1 MKRAVAVLLCA
12 VLATGSITSCQ
23 SKKSETAASSSVKEE
38 KETKT
43 DKDNENEKDD
53 TSKNDSKGAE
63 NTENQENVSTDIK
76 TDTKSEGDESEN
88 TDAENDDMKDD
99 LTMQKL
105 RENGSSIDYTS
116 LEEINLE
123 AGSHIA
129 VVVKSTKN
137 GFWTSVKRG
146 MDAAVADLNE
156 KLGYKG
162 DDKIKLTFEGPSDET
177 DVEDQINIIDAVL
190 GENPDVLCLS
200 AIDMD
205 SCQAQLEAAEENG
218 IPVIVLDSGVKTG
231 NVNATC
237 VVDNYQAGVQA
248 AVKLADTI
256 GGSGKIAVM
265 AHVESAQNC
274 QEREQGFTET
284 IAEKYPDIEIVLDG
298 AADWKRDKALEL
310 VETWLQSGT
319 EFDAII
325 ALNDDAGLGCQQALA
340 ADGKESIPV
349 ISINGDPSGIN
360 GVNDGILD
368 STAFQAPFTQADAA
382 LEIAMDYI
390 QGGTPTDVFKVDYE
404 LITKDNVADYMQ
416 FTSLEK

>member
-265 AHVESAQNC
+265 THVESAQNC

-284 IAEKYPDIEIVLDG
+284 IAEKYPDIEIVNISHQN
-298 AADWKRDKALEL
+298 E
-310 VETWLQSGT
+310 ETSVSEMAESVLKLFPDVKGYFCTNENVSGDVL
-319 EFDAII
+319 DAIS
-325 ALNDDAGLGCQQALA
+325 AS
-340 ADGKESIPV
+340 GKEVAVVGIDEGKKQKDAIKSGKEV
-349 ISINGDPSGIN
+349 GVLVQNAYGMGYATVVAAARAVLGMENDESINPGMEWI
-360 GVNDGILD
+360 D
-368 STAFQAPFTQADAA
+368 SENISDERYANYLYD
-382 LEIAMDYI
+382 
-390 QGGTPTDVFKVDYE
+390 
-404 LITKDNVADYMQ
+404 
-416 FTSLEK
+416 

>member
-177 DVEDQINIIDAVL
+177 DVEDQINIIDTVL

-265 AHVESAQNC
+265 THVESAQNC

-284 IAEKYPDIEIVLDG
+284 IAEKYPDIEIVNISHQN
-298 AADWKRDKALEL
+298 E
-310 VETWLQSGT
+310 ETSVSEMAESVLKLFPDVKGYFCTNENVSGDVL
-319 EFDAII
+319 DAISASGKEVAVVGI
-325 ALNDDAGLGCQQALA
+325 DAGKKQKDAIKS
-340 ADGKESIPV
+340 GKEV
-349 ISINGDPSGIN
+349 GVLVQNAYGMGYATVVAAARAVLGMENDESINPGMEWI
-360 GVNDGILD
+360 D
-368 STAFQAPFTQADAA
+368 SENISDERYANYLYD
-382 LEIAMDYI
+382 
-390 QGGTPTDVFKVDYE
+390 
-404 LITKDNVADYMQ
+404 
-416 FTSLEK
+416 

>member
-248 AVKLADTI
+248 AVKFADTI

-284 IAEKYPDIEIVLDG
+284 IAEKYPDIEIVNISHQN
-298 AADWKRDKALEL
+298 E
-310 VETWLQSGT
+310 ETSVSEMAESVLKLFPDVKGYFCTNENVSGDVL
-319 EFDAII
+319 DAISASGKEVAVVGI
-325 ALNDDAGLGCQQALA
+325 DAGKKQKDAIKS
-340 ADGKESIPV
+340 GKEV
-349 ISINGDPSGIN
+349 GVLVQNAYGMGYATVVAAARAALGMENDESINPGMEWI
-360 GVNDGILD
+360 D
-368 STAFQAPFTQADAA
+368 SENISDERYANYLYD
-382 LEIAMDYI
+382 
-390 QGGTPTDVFKVDYE
+390 
-404 LITKDNVADYMQ
+404 
-416 FTSLEK
+416 

>member
-1 MKRAVAVLLCA
+1 MKRAVAVLLCG

-38 KETKT
+38 KETKI
-43 DKDNENEKDD
+43 DKDNENKKDD
-53 TSKNDSKGAE
+53 TSKNDSKDAE

-265 AHVESAQNC
+265 THVESAQNC

-284 IAEKYPDIEIVLDG
+284 IAEKYPDIEIVNISHQN
-298 AADWKRDKALEL
+298 E
-310 VETWLQSGT
+310 ETSVSEMAESVLKLFSDVKGYFCTNENVSGDVL
-319 EFDAII
+319 DAISASGKEVAVVGI
-325 ALNDDAGLGCQQALA
+325 DAGKKQKDAIKS
-340 ADGKESIPV
+340 GKEV
-349 ISINGDPSGIN
+349 GVLVQNAYGMGYATVVAAARAALGLENDESINPGMEWI
-360 GVNDGILD
+360 D
-368 STAFQAPFTQADAA
+368 SENISDERYANYLYD
-382 LEIAMDYI
+382 
-390 QGGTPTDVFKVDYE
+390 
-404 LITKDNVADYMQ
+404 
-416 FTSLEK
+416 

>member
-265 AHVESAQNC
+265 THVESAQNC

-284 IAEKYPDIEIVLDG
+284 IAEKYPDIEIVNISHQN
-298 AADWKRDKALEL
+298 E
-310 VETWLQSGT
+310 ETSVSEMAESVLKLFPDVKGYFCTNENVSGHVL
-319 EFDAII
+319 DAISASGKEVAVVGI
-325 ALNDDAGLGCQQALA
+325 DAGKKQKDAIKS
-340 ADGKESIPV
+340 GKEV
-349 ISINGDPSGIN
+349 GVLVQNAYGMGYATVVAAARAVLGMENDESINPGMEWI
-360 GVNDGILD
+360 D
-368 STAFQAPFTQADAA
+368 SENISDERYANYLYD
-382 LEIAMDYI
+382 
-390 QGGTPTDVFKVDYE
+390 
-404 LITKDNVADYMQ
+404 
-416 FTSLEK
+416 

>member
-99 LTMQKL
+99 FTMQKL

-265 AHVESAQNC
+265 THVESAQNC

-284 IAEKYPDIEIVLDG
+284 IAEKYPDIEIVNISHQN
-298 AADWKRDKALEL
+298 E
-310 VETWLQSGT
+310 ETSVSEMAESVLKLFPDVKGYFCTNENVSGDVL
-319 EFDAII
+319 DAISASGKEVAVVGI
-325 ALNDDAGLGCQQALA
+325 DAGKKQKDAIKS
-340 ADGKESIPV
+340 GKEV
-349 ISINGDPSGIN
+349 GVLVQNAYGMGYATVVAAARAALGMENDESINPGMEWI
-360 GVNDGILD
+360 D
-368 STAFQAPFTQADAA
+368 SENISDERYANYLYD
-382 LEIAMDYI
+382 
-390 QGGTPTDVFKVDYE
+390 
-404 LITKDNVADYMQ
+404 
-416 FTSLEK
+416 

>member
-123 AGSHIA
+123 AGSHIV

-284 IAEKYPDIEIVLDG
+284 IAEKYPDIEIVNISHQN
-298 AADWKRDKALEL
+298 E
-310 VETWLQSGT
+310 ETSVSEMAESVLKLFPDVKGYFCT
-319 EFDAII
+319 NENVAGDVLDAISASGKEVAVVGI
-325 ALNDDAGLGCQQALA
+325 DAGKKQKDAIKS
-340 ADGKESIPV
+340 GKEV
-349 ISINGDPSGIN
+349 GVLVQNAYGMGYATVVAAARAALGMENDESINPGMEWI
-360 GVNDGILD
+360 D
-368 STAFQAPFTQADAA
+368 SENISDERYANYLYD
-382 LEIAMDYI
+382 
-390 QGGTPTDVFKVDYE
+390 
-404 LITKDNVADYMQ
+404 
-416 FTSLEK
+416 

>member
-190 GENPDVLCLS
+190 GENADVLCLS

-265 AHVESAQNC
+265 THVESAQNC

-284 IAEKYPDIEIVLDG
+284 IAEKYPDIEIVNISHQN
-298 AADWKRDKALEL
+298 E
-310 VETWLQSGT
+310 ETSVSEMAESVLKLFPDVKGYFCTNENVSGDVL
-319 EFDAII
+319 DAISASGKEVAVVGI
-325 ALNDDAGLGCQQALA
+325 DAGKKQKDAIKS
-340 ADGKESIPV
+340 GKEV
-349 ISINGDPSGIN
+349 GVLVQNAYGMGYATVVAAARAVLGMENDESINPGMEWI
-360 GVNDGILD
+360 D
-368 STAFQAPFTQADAA
+368 SENISDERYANYLYD
-382 LEIAMDYI
+382 
-390 QGGTPTDVFKVDYE
+390 
-404 LITKDNVADYMQ
+404 
-416 FTSLEK
+416 

>member
-129 VVVKSTKN
+129 VVVKITKN

-265 AHVESAQNC
+265 THVESAQNC

-284 IAEKYPDIEIVLDG
+284 IAEKYPDIEIVNISHQN
-298 AADWKRDKALEL
+298 E
-310 VETWLQSGT
+310 ETSVSEMAESVLKLFPDVKGYFCTNENVSGDVL
-319 EFDAII
+319 DAISASGKEVAVVGI
-325 ALNDDAGLGCQQALA
+325 DAGKKQKDAIKS
-340 ADGKESIPV
+340 GKEV
-349 ISINGDPSGIN
+349 GVLVQNAYGMGYATVVAAARAALGMENDESINPGMEWI
-360 GVNDGILD
+360 D
-368 STAFQAPFTQADAA
+368 SENISDERYANYLYD
-382 LEIAMDYI
+382 
-390 QGGTPTDVFKVDYE
+390 
-404 LITKDNVADYMQ
+404 
-416 FTSLEK
+416 

>member
-284 IAEKYPDIEIVLDG
+284 IAEKYPDIEIVNISHQN
-298 AADWKRDKALEL
+298 E
-310 VETWLQSGT
+310 ETSVSEMAESVLKLFPDVKGYFCTNENVSGDVL
-319 EFDAII
+319 DAIS
-325 ALNDDAGLGCQQALA
+325 AS
-340 ADGKESIPV
+340 GKEVAVVGIDVGKKQKDAIKSGKEV
-349 ISINGDPSGIN
+349 GVLVQNAYGMGYATVVAAARAALGMENDESINPGMEWI
-360 GVNDGILD
+360 D
-368 STAFQAPFTQADAA
+368 SENISDERYANYLYD
-382 LEIAMDYI
+382 
-390 QGGTPTDVFKVDYE
+390 
-404 LITKDNVADYMQ
+404 
-416 FTSLEK
+416 

>member
-105 RENGSSIDYTS
+105 RENGSTIDYTS

-284 IAEKYPDIEIVLDG
+284 IAEKYPDIEIVNISHQN
-298 AADWKRDKALEL
+298 E
-310 VETWLQSGT
+310 ETSVSEMAESVLKLFPDVKGYFCT
-319 EFDAII
+319 NENVAGDVLDAISASGKEVAVVGI
-325 ALNDDAGLGCQQALA
+325 DAGKKQKDAIKS
-340 ADGKESIPV
+340 GKEV
-349 ISINGDPSGIN
+349 GVLVQNAYGMGYATVVAAARAALGMENDESINPGMEWI
-360 GVNDGILD
+360 D
-368 STAFQAPFTQADAA
+368 SENISDERYANYLYD
-382 LEIAMDYI
+382 
-390 QGGTPTDVFKVDYE
+390 
-404 LITKDNVADYMQ
+404 
-416 FTSLEK
+416 

>member
-105 RENGSSIDYTS
+105 RENGSAIDYTS

-284 IAEKYPDIEIVLDG
+284 IAEKYPDIEIVNISHQN
-298 AADWKRDKALEL
+298 E
-310 VETWLQSGT
+310 ETSVSEMAESVLKLFPDVKGYFCT
-319 EFDAII
+319 NENVAGDVLDAISASGKEVAVVGI
-325 ALNDDAGLGCQQALA
+325 DAGKKQKDAIKS
-340 ADGKESIPV
+340 GKEV
-349 ISINGDPSGIN
+349 GVLVQNAYGMGYATVVAAARAALGMENDESINPGMEWI
-360 GVNDGILD
+360 D
-368 STAFQAPFTQADAA
+368 SENISDERYANYLYD
-382 LEIAMDYI
+382 
-390 QGGTPTDVFKVDYE
+390 
-404 LITKDNVADYMQ
+404 
-416 FTSLEK
+416 

>member
-265 AHVESAQNC
+265 THVESAQNC

-284 IAEKYPDIEIVLDG
+284 IAEKYPDIEIVNSSHQN
-298 AADWKRDKALEL
+298 E
-310 VETWLQSGT
+310 ETSVSEMAESVLKLFPDVKGYFCTNENVSGDVL
-319 EFDAII
+319 DAISASGKEVAVVGI
-325 ALNDDAGLGCQQALA
+325 DAGKKQKDAIKS
-340 ADGKESIPV
+340 GKEV
-349 ISINGDPSGIN
+349 GVLVQNAYGMGYATVVAAARAALGMENDESINPGMEWI
-360 GVNDGILD
+360 D
-368 STAFQAPFTQADAA
+368 SENISDERYANYLYD
-382 LEIAMDYI
+382 
-390 QGGTPTDVFKVDYE
+390 
-404 LITKDNVADYMQ
+404 
-416 FTSLEK
+416 

>member
-237 VVDNYQAGVQA
+237 VVDNYQAVVQA

-265 AHVESAQNC
+265 THVESAQNC

-284 IAEKYPDIEIVLDG
+284 IAEKYPDIEIVNISHQN
-298 AADWKRDKALEL
+298 E
-310 VETWLQSGT
+310 ETSVSEMAESVLKLFPDVKGYFCTNENVSGDVL
-319 EFDAII
+319 DAISASGKEVAVVGI
-325 ALNDDAGLGCQQALA
+325 DAGKKQKDAIKS
-340 ADGKESIPV
+340 GKEV
-349 ISINGDPSGIN
+349 GVLVQNAYGMGYATVVAAARAVLGMENDESINPGMEWI
-360 GVNDGILD
+360 D
-368 STAFQAPFTQADAA
+368 SENISDERYANYLYD
-382 LEIAMDYI
+382 
-390 QGGTPTDVFKVDYE
+390 
-404 LITKDNVADYMQ
+404 
-416 FTSLEK
+416 

>member
-12 VLATGSITSCQ
+12 VLATGSLTSCQ

-38 KETKT
+38 KGTKT

-53 TSKNDSKGAE
+53 TSKNDSKDAE
-63 NTENQENVSTDIK
+63 NTENQEDVSTDIK
-76 TDTKSEGDESEN
+76 TDTKPEGDESEN

-177 DVEDQINIIDAVL
+177 DVDNQINIIDAVL

-218 IPVIVLDSGVKTG
+218 IPVIVLDSGVKAG

-248 AVKLADTI
+248 AEKLADAI

-284 IAEKYPDIEIVLDG
+284 IAEKYPDIEIVNISHQN
-298 AADWKRDKALEL
+298 E
-310 VETWLQSGT
+310 ETSVSEMAESVLKLFPDVKGYFCT
-319 EFDAII
+319 NGNVAGDVLDAISASGKEVAVVGI
-325 ALNDDAGLGCQQALA
+325 DAGKKQKDAIKS
-340 ADGKESIPV
+340 GKEV
-349 ISINGDPSGIN
+349 GVLVQNAYGMGYATVVAAARAALGMENNESINPGMEWI
-360 GVNDGILD
+360 D
-368 STAFQAPFTQADAA
+368 SENISDERYANYLYD
-382 LEIAMDYI
+382 
-390 QGGTPTDVFKVDYE
+390 
-404 LITKDNVADYMQ
+404 
-416 FTSLEK
+416 

>member
-38 KETKT
+38 KETKI
-43 DKDNENEKDD
+43 DKDNENKKDD
-53 TSKNDSKGAE
+53 TSKNDSKDAE

-265 AHVESAQNC
+265 THVERAQNC

-284 IAEKYPDIEIVLDG
+284 IAEKYPDIEIVNISHQN
-298 AADWKRDKALEL
+298 E
-310 VETWLQSGT
+310 ETSVSEMAESVLKLFSDVKGYFCTNENVSGDVL
-319 EFDAII
+319 DAISASGKEVAVVGI
-325 ALNDDAGLGCQQALA
+325 DAGKKQKDAIKS
-340 ADGKESIPV
+340 GKEV
-349 ISINGDPSGIN
+349 GVLVQNAYGMGYATVVAAARAALGLENDESINPGMEWI
-360 GVNDGILD
+360 D
-368 STAFQAPFTQADAA
+368 SENISDERYANYLYD
-382 LEIAMDYI
+382 
-390 QGGTPTDVFKVDYE
+390 
-404 LITKDNVADYMQ
+404 
-416 FTSLEK
+416 

>member
-12 VLATGSITSCQ
+12 VLAAGSVTSCQ

-53 TSKNDSKGAE
+53 TSKNDSKDAE
-63 NTENQENVSTDIK
+63 DTENQEDASTDIK

-88 TDAENDDMKDD
+88 ADAENDEMQDD

-177 DVEDQINIIDAVL
+177 DVDNQINIIDAVL

-218 IPVIVLDSGVKTG
+218 IPVVVLDSGVKAG
-231 NVNATC
+231 NVNAIC

-248 AVKLADTI
+248 AVKLADAI

-284 IAEKYPDIEIVLDG
+284 IAEKYPDIEIVNISHQN
-298 AADWKRDKALEL
+298 E
-310 VETWLQSGT
+310 ETSVSEMAESVLKLFPDVKGYFCT
-319 EFDAII
+319 NGNVAGDVLDAISASGKEVAVVGI
-325 ALNDDAGLGCQQALA
+325 DAGKKQKDAIKS
-340 ADGKESIPV
+340 GKEV
-349 ISINGDPSGIN
+349 GVLVQNAYGMGYATVVAAARAALGMENDESINPGMEWI
-360 GVNDGILD
+360 D
-368 STAFQAPFTQADAA
+368 SENISDERYANYLYD
-382 LEIAMDYI
+382 
-390 QGGTPTDVFKVDYE
+390 
-404 LITKDNVADYMQ
+404 
-416 FTSLEK
+416 

>member
-12 VLATGSITSCQ
+12 VLATGSLTSCQ

-53 TSKNDSKGAE
+53 TSKNDSKDAE
-63 NTENQENVSTDIK
+63 NTKNQEDVSTDIK
-76 TDTKSEGDESEN
+76 TDTKPEGDESEN

-177 DVEDQINIIDAVL
+177 DVDNQINIIDAVL

-218 IPVIVLDSGVKTG
+218 IPVIVLDSGVKAG

-248 AVKLADTI
+248 AEKLADAI

-284 IAEKYPDIEIVLDG
+284 IAEKYPDIEIVNISHQN
-298 AADWKRDKALEL
+298 E
-310 VETWLQSGT
+310 ETSVSEMAESVLKLFPDVKGYFCT
-319 EFDAII
+319 NGNVAGDVLDAISASGKEVAVVGI
-325 ALNDDAGLGCQQALA
+325 DAGKKQKDAIKS
-340 ADGKESIPV
+340 GKEV
-349 ISINGDPSGIN
+349 GVLVQNAYGMGYATVVAAARAALGMENDESINPGMEWI
-360 GVNDGILD
+360 D
-368 STAFQAPFTQADAA
+368 SENISDERYANYLYD
-382 LEIAMDYI
+382 
-390 QGGTPTDVFKVDYE
+390 
-404 LITKDNVADYMQ
+404 
-416 FTSLEK
+416 

>member
-123 AGSHIA
+123 AGSHIG

-265 AHVESAQNC
+265 THVESAQNC

-284 IAEKYPDIEIVLDG
+284 IAEKYPDIEIVNISHQN
-298 AADWKRDKALEL
+298 E
-310 VETWLQSGT
+310 ETSVSEMAESVLKLFPDVKGYFCTNENVSGDVL
-319 EFDAII
+319 DAISASGKEVAVVGI
-325 ALNDDAGLGCQQALA
+325 DAGKKQKDAIKS
-340 ADGKESIPV
+340 GKEV
-349 ISINGDPSGIN
+349 GVLVQNAYGMGYATVVAAARAALGMENDESINPGMEWI
-360 GVNDGILD
+360 D
-368 STAFQAPFTQADAA
+368 SENISDERYANYLYD
-382 LEIAMDYI
+382 
-390 QGGTPTDVFKVDYE
+390 
-404 LITKDNVADYMQ
+404 
-416 FTSLEK
+416 

>member
-265 AHVESAQNC
+265 THVESAQNC

-284 IAEKYPDIEIVLDG
+284 IAEKYPDIEIVNISHQN
-298 AADWKRDKALEL
+298 E
-310 VETWLQSGT
+310 ETSVSEMAESVLKLFPDVKGYFCTNENVSGDVL
-319 EFDAII
+319 DAISASGKEVAVVGI
-325 ALNDDAGLGCQQALA
+325 DAGKNLSLVSSVAL
-340 ADGKESIPV
+340 
-349 ISINGDPSGIN
+349 
-360 GVNDGILD
+360 
-368 STAFQAPFTQADAA
+368 
-382 LEIAMDYI
+382 
-390 QGGTPTDVFKVDYE
+390 
-404 LITKDNVADYMQ
+404 
-416 FTSLEK
+416 

>member
-1 MKRAVAVLLCA
+1 MKRAVAVLLCE

-265 AHVESAQNC
+265 THVESAQNC

-284 IAEKYPDIEIVLDG
+284 IAEKYPDIEIVNISHQN
-298 AADWKRDKALEL
+298 E
-310 VETWLQSGT
+310 ETSVSEMAESVLKLFPDVKGYFCTNENVSGDVL
-319 EFDAII
+319 DAISASGKEVAVVGI
-325 ALNDDAGLGCQQALA
+325 DAGKKQKDAIKS
-340 ADGKESIPV
+340 GKEV
-349 ISINGDPSGIN
+349 GVLVQNAYGMGYATVVAAARAALGLENDESINPGMEWI
-360 GVNDGILD
+360 D
-368 STAFQAPFTQADAA
+368 SENISDERYANYLYD
-382 LEIAMDYI
+382 
-390 QGGTPTDVFKVDYE
+390 
-404 LITKDNVADYMQ
+404 
-416 FTSLEK
+416 

>member
-265 AHVESAQNC
+265 THVESAQNC

-284 IAEKYPDIEIVLDG
+284 IAEKYPDIEIVNISHQN
-298 AADWKRDKALEL
+298 E
-310 VETWLQSGT
+310 ETSVSEMAESVLKLFSDVKGYFCTNENVSGDVL
-319 EFDAII
+319 DAISASGKEVAVVGI
-325 ALNDDAGLGCQQALA
+325 DAGKKQKDAIKS
-340 ADGKESIPV
+340 GKEV
-349 ISINGDPSGIN
+349 GVLVQNAYGMGYATVVAAARAVLGMENDESINPGMEWI
-360 GVNDGILD
+360 D
-368 STAFQAPFTQADAA
+368 SENISDERYANYLYD
-382 LEIAMDYI
+382 
-390 QGGTPTDVFKVDYE
+390 
-404 LITKDNVADYMQ
+404 
-416 FTSLEK
+416 

>member
-123 AGSHIA
+123 AGSHIT

-265 AHVESAQNC
+265 THVESAQNC

-284 IAEKYPDIEIVLDG
+284 IAEKYPDIEIVNISHQN
-298 AADWKRDKALEL
+298 E
-310 VETWLQSGT
+310 ETSVSEMAESVLKLFPDVKGYFCTNENVSGDVL
-319 EFDAII
+319 DAISASGKEVAVVGI
-325 ALNDDAGLGCQQALA
+325 DAGKKQKDAIKS
-340 ADGKESIPV
+340 GKEV
-349 ISINGDPSGIN
+349 GVLVQNAYGMGYATVVAAARAALGMENDESINPGMEWI
-360 GVNDGILD
+360 D
-368 STAFQAPFTQADAA
+368 SENISDERYANYLYD
-382 LEIAMDYI
+382 
-390 QGGTPTDVFKVDYE
+390 
-404 LITKDNVADYMQ
+404 
-416 FTSLEK
+416 

>member
-88 TDAENDDMKDD
+88 TDAENDDMKDA

-265 AHVESAQNC
+265 THVESAQNC

-284 IAEKYPDIEIVLDG
+284 IAEKYPDIEIVNISHQN
-298 AADWKRDKALEL
+298 E
-310 VETWLQSGT
+310 ETSVSEMAESVLKLFPDVKGYFCTNENVSGDVL
-319 EFDAII
+319 DAISASGKEVAVVGI
-325 ALNDDAGLGCQQALA
+325 DAGKKQKDAIKS
-340 ADGKESIPV
+340 GKEV
-349 ISINGDPSGIN
+349 GVLVQNAYGMGYATVVAAARAALGMENDESINPGMEWI
-360 GVNDGILD
+360 D
-368 STAFQAPFTQADAA
+368 SENISDERYANYLYD
-382 LEIAMDYI
+382 
-390 QGGTPTDVFKVDYE
+390 
-404 LITKDNVADYMQ
+404 
-416 FTSLEK
+416 

>member
-12 VLATGSITSCQ
+12 VLATGSVTSCQ

-53 TSKNDSKGAE
+53 TSKNDSKDAE
-63 NTENQENVSTDIK
+63 DTENQEDTSTDIK

-88 TDAENDDMKDD
+88 ADAENDEMQDD

-177 DVEDQINIIDAVL
+177 DVDNQINIIDAVL

-218 IPVIVLDSGVKTG
+218 IPVVVLDSGVKAG
-231 NVNATC
+231 NVNAIC

-248 AVKLADTI
+248 AVKLADAI

-274 QEREQGFTET
+274 QEREKGFTET
-284 IAEKYPDIEIVLDG
+284 IAEKYPDIEIVNISHQN
-298 AADWKRDKALEL
+298 E
-310 VETWLQSGT
+310 ETSVSEMAESVLKLFPDVKGYFCT
-319 EFDAII
+319 NENVAGDVLDAISASGKEVAVVGI
-325 ALNDDAGLGCQQALA
+325 DAGKKQKDAIKS
-340 ADGKESIPV
+340 GKEV
-349 ISINGDPSGIN
+349 GVLVQNAYGMGYATVVAAARAALGMENDESINPGMEWI
-360 GVNDGILD
+360 D
-368 STAFQAPFTQADAA
+368 SENISDERYANYLYD
-382 LEIAMDYI
+382 
-390 QGGTPTDVFKVDYE
+390 
-404 LITKDNVADYMQ
+404 
-416 FTSLEK
+416 

>member
-43 DKDNENEKDD
+43 DKDN
-53 TSKNDSKGAE
+53 
-63 NTENQENVSTDIK
+63 
-76 TDTKSEGDESEN
+76 
-88 TDAENDDMKDD
+88 ENDDMKDD

-265 AHVESAQNC
+265 THVESAQNC

-284 IAEKYPDIEIVLDG
+284 IAEKYPDIEIVNISHQN
-298 AADWKRDKALEL
+298 E
-310 VETWLQSGT
+310 ETSVSEMAESVLKLFPDVKGYFCTNENVSGDVL
-319 EFDAII
+319 DAIS
-325 ALNDDAGLGCQQALA
+325 AS
-340 ADGKESIPV
+340 GKEVAVVGIYAGKKQKDAIKSGKEV
-349 ISINGDPSGIN
+349 GVLVQNAYGMGYATVVAAARAALGLENDESINPGMEWI
-360 GVNDGILD
+360 D
-368 STAFQAPFTQADAA
+368 SENISDERYANYLYD
-382 LEIAMDYI
+382 
-390 QGGTPTDVFKVDYE
+390 
-404 LITKDNVADYMQ
+404 
-416 FTSLEK
+416 

>member
-265 AHVESAQNC
+265 THVESAQNC

-284 IAEKYPDIEIVLDG
+284 IAEKYPDIEIVNISHQN
-298 AADWKRDKALEL
+298 E
-310 VETWLQSGT
+310 ETSVSEMAESVLKLFPDVKGYFCTNENVSGDVL
-319 EFDAII
+319 DAISASGKEVAVVGI
-325 ALNDDAGLGCQQALA
+325 DAGKKQKDAIKS
-340 ADGKESIPV
+340 GKEV
-349 ISINGDPSGIN
+349 GVLVQNAYGMGYATVVAAARAVLGMENDESINPGMEWM
-360 GVNDGILD
+360 D
-368 STAFQAPFTQADAA
+368 SENISDERYANYLYD
-382 LEIAMDYI
+382 
-390 QGGTPTDVFKVDYE
+390 
-404 LITKDNVADYMQ
+404 
-416 FTSLEK
+416 

>member
-256 GGSGKIAVM
+256 GGSGKIAVLTP
-265 AHVESAQNC
+265 VESAQNC

-284 IAEKYPDIEIVLDG
+284 IAEKYPDIEIVNISHQN
-298 AADWKRDKALEL
+298 E
-310 VETWLQSGT
+310 ETSVSEMAESVLKLFPDVKGYFCTNENVSGDVL
-319 EFDAII
+319 DAISASGKEVAVVGI
-325 ALNDDAGLGCQQALA
+325 DAGKKQKDAIKS
-340 ADGKESIPV
+340 GKEV
-349 ISINGDPSGIN
+349 GVLVQNAYGMGYATVVAAARAALGLENDESINPGMEWI
-360 GVNDGILD
+360 D
-368 STAFQAPFTQADAA
+368 SENISDERYANYLYD
-382 LEIAMDYI
+382 
-390 QGGTPTDVFKVDYE
+390 
-404 LITKDNVADYMQ
+404 
-416 FTSLEK
+416 

>member
-12 VLATGSITSCQ
+12 VLATGSLTSCQ

-53 TSKNDSKGAE
+53 TSKNDSKDAE
-63 NTENQENVSTDIK
+63 NTKNQEDVSTDIK
-76 TDTKSEGDESEN
+76 TDTKPEGDESEN

-177 DVEDQINIIDAVL
+177 DVDNQINIIDAVL

-218 IPVIVLDSGVKTG
+218 IPVIVLDSGVKAG

-248 AVKLADTI
+248 AVKLADAI
-256 GGSGKIAVM
+256 GGSGKIAVL

-284 IAEKYPDIEIVLDG
+284 IAEKYPDIEIVNISHQN
-298 AADWKRDKALEL
+298 E
-310 VETWLQSGT
+310 ETSVSEMAESVLKLFPDVKGYFCT
-319 EFDAII
+319 NGNVAGDVLDAISASGKEVAVVGI
-325 ALNDDAGLGCQQALA
+325 DAGKKQKDAIKS
-340 ADGKESIPV
+340 GKEV
-349 ISINGDPSGIN
+349 GVLVQNAYGMGYATVVAAARAALGMENDESINPGMEWI
-360 GVNDGILD
+360 D
-368 STAFQAPFTQADAA
+368 SENISDERYANYLYD
-382 LEIAMDYI
+382 
-390 QGGTPTDVFKVDYE
+390 
-404 LITKDNVADYMQ
+404 
-416 FTSLEK
+416 

>member
-1 MKRAVAVLLCA
+1 
-12 VLATGSITSCQ
+12 
-23 SKKSETAASSSVKEE
+23 
-38 KETKT
+38 
-43 DKDNENEKDD
+43 
-53 TSKNDSKGAE
+53 
-63 NTENQENVSTDIK
+63 
-76 TDTKSEGDESEN
+76 
-88 TDAENDDMKDD
+88 MKDD

-162 DDKIKLTFEGPSDET
+162 EDKIKLTFEGPSDET

-265 AHVESAQNC
+265 THVESAQNC

-284 IAEKYPDIEIVLDG
+284 IAEKYPDIEIVNISHQN
-298 AADWKRDKALEL
+298 E
-310 VETWLQSGT
+310 ETSVSEMAESVLKLFPDVKGYFCTNENVSGDVL
-319 EFDAII
+319 DAISASGKEVAVVGI
-325 ALNDDAGLGCQQALA
+325 DAGKKQKDAIKS
-340 ADGKESIPV
+340 GKEV
-349 ISINGDPSGIN
+349 GVLVQNAYGMGYATVVAAARAALGLENDESINPGMEWI
-360 GVNDGILD
+360 D
-368 STAFQAPFTQADAA
+368 SENISDERYANYLYD
-382 LEIAMDYI
+382 
-390 QGGTPTDVFKVDYE
+390 
-404 LITKDNVADYMQ
+404 
-416 FTSLEK
+416 

>member
-38 KETKT
+38 KETKI
-43 DKDNENEKDD
+43 DKDNENKKDD
-53 TSKNDSKGAE
+53 TSKNDSKDAE

-265 AHVESAQNC
+265 THVESAQNC

-284 IAEKYPDIEIVLDG
+284 IAEKYPDIEIVNISHQN
-298 AADWKRDKALEL
+298 E
-310 VETWLQSGT
+310 ETSVSEMAESVLKLFPDVKGYFCTNENVSGDVL
-319 EFDAII
+319 DAISASGKEVAVVGI
-325 ALNDDAGLGCQQALA
+325 DAGKKQKDAIKS
-340 ADGKESIPV
+340 GKEV
-349 ISINGDPSGIN
+349 GVLVQNAYGMGYATVVAAARAVLGLENDESINPGMEWI
-360 GVNDGILD
+360 D
-368 STAFQAPFTQADAA
+368 SENISDERYANYLYD
-382 LEIAMDYI
+382 
-390 QGGTPTDVFKVDYE
+390 
-404 LITKDNVADYMQ
+404 
-416 FTSLEK
+416 

>member
-43 DKDNENEKDD
+43 DKDNENKKDD
-53 TSKNDSKGAE
+53 TSKNDSKDAE

-248 AVKLADTI
+248 AVKLTDTI

-265 AHVESAQNC
+265 THVESAQNC

-284 IAEKYPDIEIVLDG
+284 IAEKYPDIEIVNISHQN
-298 AADWKRDKALEL
+298 E
-310 VETWLQSGT
+310 ETSVSEMAESVLKLFPDVKGYFCTNENVSGDVL
-319 EFDAII
+319 DAISASGKEVAVVGI
-325 ALNDDAGLGCQQALA
+325 DAGKKQKDAIKS
-340 ADGKESIPV
+340 GKEV
-349 ISINGDPSGIN
+349 GVLVQNAYGMGYATVVAAARAVLGMENDESINPGMEWI
-360 GVNDGILD
+360 D
-368 STAFQAPFTQADAA
+368 SENISDERYANYLYD
-382 LEIAMDYI
+382 
-390 QGGTPTDVFKVDYE
+390 
-404 LITKDNVADYMQ
+404 
-416 FTSLEK
+416 

>member
-162 DDKIKLTFEGPSDET
+162 DDKVKLTFEGPSDET

-265 AHVESAQNC
+265 THVESAQNC

-284 IAEKYPDIEIVLDG
+284 IAEKYPDIEIVNISHQN
-298 AADWKRDKALEL
+298 E
-310 VETWLQSGT
+310 ETSVSEMAESVLKLFPDVKGYFCTNENVSGDVL
-319 EFDAII
+319 DAISASGKEVAVVGI
-325 ALNDDAGLGCQQALA
+325 DAGKKQKDAIKS
-340 ADGKESIPV
+340 GKEV
-349 ISINGDPSGIN
+349 GVLVQNAYGMGYATVVAAARAVLGMENDESINPGMEWI
-360 GVNDGILD
+360 D
-368 STAFQAPFTQADAA
+368 SENISDERYANYLYD
-382 LEIAMDYI
+382 
-390 QGGTPTDVFKVDYE
+390 
-404 LITKDNVADYMQ
+404 
-416 FTSLEK
+416 

>member
-116 LEEINLE
+116 LEEINLQ

-265 AHVESAQNC
+265 THVESAQNC

-284 IAEKYPDIEIVLDG
+284 IAEKYPDIEIVNISHQN
-298 AADWKRDKALEL
+298 E
-310 VETWLQSGT
+310 ETSVSEMAESVLKLFPDVKGYFCTNENVSGDVL
-319 EFDAII
+319 DAISASGKEVAVVGI
-325 ALNDDAGLGCQQALA
+325 DAGKKQKDAIKS
-340 ADGKESIPV
+340 GKEV
-349 ISINGDPSGIN
+349 GVLVQNAYGMGYATVVAAARAVLGMENDESINPGMEWI
-360 GVNDGILD
+360 D
-368 STAFQAPFTQADAA
+368 SENISDERYANYLYD
-382 LEIAMDYI
+382 
-390 QGGTPTDVFKVDYE
+390 
-404 LITKDNVADYMQ
+404 
-416 FTSLEK
+416 

>member
-123 AGSHIA
+123 AGSHIV

-265 AHVESAQNC
+265 THVESAQNC

-284 IAEKYPDIEIVLDG
+284 IAEKYPDIEIVNISHQN
-298 AADWKRDKALEL
+298 E
-310 VETWLQSGT
+310 ETSVSEMAESVLKLFPDVKGYFCTNENVSGDVL
-319 EFDAII
+319 DAISASGKEVAVVGI
-325 ALNDDAGLGCQQALA
+325 DAGKKQKDAIKS
-340 ADGKESIPV
+340 GKEV
-349 ISINGDPSGIN
+349 GVLVQNAYGMGYATVVAAARAALGMENDESINPGMEWI
-360 GVNDGILD
+360 D
-368 STAFQAPFTQADAA
+368 SENISDERYANYLYD
-382 LEIAMDYI
+382 
-390 QGGTPTDVFKVDYE
+390 
-404 LITKDNVADYMQ
+404 
-416 FTSLEK
+416 

>member
-12 VLATGSITSCQ
+12 VLATGSVTSCQ

-43 DKDNENEKDD
+43 DKDNENKKDD
-53 TSKNDSKGAE
+53 TSKNDSKDAE
-63 NTENQENVSTDIK
+63 DTENQEDASTDIK

-88 TDAENDDMKDD
+88 VDAENDEMQDD

-177 DVEDQINIIDAVL
+177 DVDNQINIIDAVL

-218 IPVIVLDSGVKTG
+218 IPVVVLDSGVKAG

-248 AVKLADTI
+248 AVKLADAI

-274 QEREQGFTET
+274 QEREKGFTET
-284 IAEKYPDIEIVLDG
+284 IAEKYPDIEIVNISHQN
-298 AADWKRDKALEL
+298 E
-310 VETWLQSGT
+310 ETSVSEMAESVLKLFPDVKGYFCT
-319 EFDAII
+319 NENVAGDVLDAISASGKEVAVVGI
-325 ALNDDAGLGCQQALA
+325 DAGKKQKDAIKS
-340 ADGKESIPV
+340 GKEV
-349 ISINGDPSGIN
+349 GVLVQNAYGMGYATVVAAARAALGMENDESINPGMEWI
-360 GVNDGILD
+360 D
-368 STAFQAPFTQADAA
+368 SENISDERYANYLYD
-382 LEIAMDYI
+382 
-390 QGGTPTDVFKVDYE
+390 
-404 LITKDNVADYMQ
+404 
-416 FTSLEK
+416 

>member
-12 VLATGSITSCQ
+12 VLATGSLTSCQ

-53 TSKNDSKGAE
+53 TSKNDSKDAE
-63 NTENQENVSTDIK
+63 NTENQEDVSTDIK
-76 TDTKSEGDESEN
+76 TDTKPEGDESKN

-146 MDAAVADLNE
+146 MDTAVADLNE

-177 DVEDQINIIDAVL
+177 DVDNQINIIDAVL

-218 IPVIVLDSGVKTG
+218 IPVIVLDSGVKAG

-248 AVKLADTI
+248 AEKLADAI

-284 IAEKYPDIEIVLDG
+284 IAEKYPDIEIVNISHQN
-298 AADWKRDKALEL
+298 E
-310 VETWLQSGT
+310 ETSVSEMAESVLKLFPDVKGYFCT
-319 EFDAII
+319 NGNVAGDVLDAISASGKEVAVVGI
-325 ALNDDAGLGCQQALA
+325 DAGKKQKDAIKS
-340 ADGKESIPV
+340 GKEV
-349 ISINGDPSGIN
+349 GVLVQNAYGMGYATVVAAARAALGMENNESINPGMEWI
-360 GVNDGILD
+360 D
-368 STAFQAPFTQADAA
+368 SENISDERYANYLYD
-382 LEIAMDYI
+382 
-390 QGGTPTDVFKVDYE
+390 
-404 LITKDNVADYMQ
+404 
-416 FTSLEK
+416 